1 MKDKNILDTLREKA
15 NRLPLSPG
23 VYIMYNELGKVIYVG
38 KSKALKNRV
47 SQYFNESPKDIKTS
61 KMVGDVRNFDFMLTD
76 TEIEALTLENKLIK
90 LYQPKYNILLKDNKN
105 YPYIKVTV
113 NEQYPRVLFTRKR
126 LADGAKYFGPYSGAG
141 KAMSIIKTTERAFA
155 LPQCKL
161 KFPQDIGK
169 SRPCIYAQIGQCC
182 APCAGNVTEEE
193 YKARFSDVM
202 TFLRGSYNDVKKSLT
217 DQMMYASDNLMFET
231 AALMRDRIKTL
242 ELLWQKQKILTSP
255 DSEYDI
261 VAIYRSESCSCLALY
276 YVRSG
281 AVIDSDNFVFSA
293 EKITDNTEI
302 ISFLCEMY
310 SHREYIPSTIVSGI
324 DFDEEQISMFCDYIR
339 QMSGV
344 NVKMKIPQRGE
355 LKSLCEMVQSNA
367 QLHAVQYLAD
377 NEKDN
382 SVLIKLAQM
391 LSLEVVPENIESID
405 ISNYGDE
412 NITAGIIS
420 LKNARF
426 NKKGYR
432 TYKIRTTDVQDDY
445 LSMCEALERRIAHQD
460 EQPLPDLFLLDGGK
474 GHVSVV
480 KNLFERLGVYTPV
493 FGMVKDEFHKTRT
506 LTDGE
511 NEISIA
517 KEQSVFMLI
526 YKIQEEVHRFT
537 ISRMQKAKSKKLT
550 RSSLE
555 NIPGIGQKKAAIL
568 LAHFKTLT
576 ALKGASRD
584 EIAEVKGVSA
594 KDAENIRN
602 YFDNK

>member
-1 MKDKNILDTLREKA
+1 MKDKNIFDNLREKA
-15 NRLPLSPG
+15 NRLPLTPG

-47 SQYFNESPKDIKTS
+47 SQYFNDSPKDIKTS

-126 LADGAKYFGPYSGAG
+126 LSDGAKYFGPYSGAG

-155 LPQCKL
+155 LPQCKM

-182 APCAGNVTEEE
+182 APCAGKITAEE
-193 YKARFSDVM
+193 YKERFSDVLA
-202 TFLRGSYNDVKKSLT
+202 FLRGSYNDVKKSLT
-217 DQMMYASDNLMFET
+217 DQMMYASENLMFET

-261 VAIYRSESCSCLALY
+261 VSIYRSESCSCLALY
-276 YVRSG
+276 YVRAG

-293 EKITDNTEI
+293 EKITDNAEI

-310 SHREYIPSTIVSGI
+310 SHREYIPATIVSGI
-324 DFDEEQISMFCDYIR
+324 DFDEEQISVFCDYIKHT
-339 QMSGV
+339 SGV
-344 NVKMKIPQRGE
+344 NVKLKIPQRGE

-382 SVLIKLAQM
+382 SVLVKLAQM

-445 LSMCEALERRIAHQD
+445 LSMCEALERRISHQD

-480 KNLFERLGVYTPV
+480 KNLFERLGVYVPV

-537 ISRMQKAKSKKLT
+537 VSRMQKAKSKKLT
-550 RSSLE
+550 KSSLE
-555 NIPGIGQKKAAIL
+555 NISGIGQKKAAIL
-568 LAHFKTLT
+568 LAHFKTIA
-576 ALKGASRD
+576 ALKSASRD
-584 EIAEVKGVSA
+584 EIAAVKGVST

>member
-182 APCAGNVTEEE
+182 APCTGNISSAE
-193 YKARFSDVM
+193 YKERFSDVLS
-202 TFLRGSYNDVKKSLT
+202 FLRGSYNEVKRSLT
-217 DQMMYASDNLMFET
+217 EQMMYASENLMFET

-255 DSEYDI
+255 DAEYDI
-261 VAIYRSESCSCLALY
+261 VSIYRSEACSCLALY
-276 YVRSG
+276 YVRAG

-293 EKITDNTEI
+293 EKITDNAEI

-310 SHREYIPSTIVSGI
+310 SHREYIPSTIISGI
-324 DFDEEQISMFCDYIR
+324 DFDDEQITMFCDYIK
-339 QMSGV
+339 QTSGV

-355 LKSLCEMVQSNA
+355 LKSLCDMVRSNA
-367 QLHAVQYLAD
+367 EIHALQYLAD
-377 NEKDN
+377 SEKDN
-382 SVLIKLAQM
+382 SVLVKLAQM

-445 LSMCEALERRIAHQD
+445 RSMCEALERRISHRD
-460 EQPLPDLFLLDGGK
+460 EQPLPNLFLLDGGK

-480 KNLFERLGVYTPV
+480 KSLFDRLGVYVPV

-537 ISRMQKAKSKKLT
+537 VSTMQKAKSKKLT

-555 NIPGIGQKKAAIL
+555 NIKGIGQKKAAVL

-576 ALKGASRD
+576 ALKGASRE
-584 EIAEVKGVSA
+584 EIAQVKGVSE
-594 KDAENIRN
+594 KDAENIRS